1 MTLQF
6 LTILSA
12 AGGMA
17 MLALTHNAAPEYFM
31 FSALT
36 AVILVSYASS
46 RLSARALRVRR
57 TCSDRVFENDPLRVQ
72 LEVTN
77 GGRFPRFLVD
87 VNEALPQFMEADEER
102 DFMIPT
108 LWPGESVVLTYT
120 ARARKRGVYTWS
132 PVDASASD
140 PFGIFQRF
148 VPVEAQGDAV
158 VYPKPLD
165 LNGSLAQSGME
176 LRGMSTGERTR
187 GSESGLDFYGIRD
200 YTPGDDLRRIHWPT
214 TARHGKLT
222 VIEFDRGA
230 SGNVAVVLD
239 TMAGTEF
246 GAGVESSL
254 EVGVRAA
261 ASIIHLALASEGVG
275 FLAVAPADGPLW
287 VAVEQLHREYEVLE
301 VLARVKADGAM
312 PASAVL
318 QWAASHLDLNANVV
332 LITAAPDGALPSVV
346 GGLRRRQLHL
356 STIVLDAHSFD
367 LSAPHPTHA
376 MSELEAAGADVIGIA
391 RGADLQEAL
400 ARVIAGY
407 A

>member
-6 LTILSA
+6 LTLLGA

-31 FSALT
+31 FAALT

-57 TCSDRVFENDPLRVQ
+57 TCADRVFENDPLRVQ

-77 GGRFPRFLVD
+77 SGRLPRFLVN
-87 VNEALPQFMEADEER
+87 VEEALPQFMEADEER

-132 PVDASASD
+132 SVEASASD
-140 PFGIFQRF
+140 PFGVFQRF
-148 VPVEAQGDAV
+148 VPIEARGEAV

-165 LNGSLAQSGME
+165 LNGSLAQSGIE
-176 LRGMSTGERTR
+176 LRGMSAGERAR
-187 GSESGLDFYGIRD
+187 GSESGLEFYGIRD
-200 YTPGDDLRRIHWPT
+200 YAPGDDLRRIHWPT
-214 TARHGKLT
+214 TARHGRLT
-222 VIEFDRGA
+222 VVEFDRGA

-246 GAGVESSL
+246 GGGVESSL
-254 EVGVRAA
+254 DVGVRAA
-261 ASIIHLALASEGVG
+261 ASLIHGALAGDGVG

-287 VAVEQLHREYEVLE
+287 VAVEQIHREYEILE
-301 VLARVKADGAM
+301 VLARVSADGTL
-312 PASAVL
+312 PASALL
-318 QWAASHLDLNANVV
+318 QWAAGHLDPGANVV
-332 LITAAPDGALPSVV
+332 LITAGTDGALPSVV
-346 GGLRRRQLHL
+346 GGLRRSRLHL

-367 LSAPHPTHA
+367 MSAPHPTQV
-376 MSELEAAGADVIGIA
+376 MGELEAVGADVIGVA
-391 RGADLQEAL
+391 RGGDLQEAL
-400 ARVIAGY
+400 VRVIAGY

>member
-6 LTILSA
+6 LTILGA
-12 AGGMA
+12 AGGMG

-31 FSALT
+31 FGALV

-57 TCSDRVFENDPLRVQ
+57 TCSDRVFENDPLSVQ

-77 GGRFPRFLVD
+77 GGHFPRFLVD
-87 VNEALPQFMEADEER
+87 VNEELPQFMESDEKC

-108 LWPGESVVLTYT
+108 LWPGESVVLSYA

-140 PFGIFQRF
+140 PFGVFQKF
-148 VPVEAQGDAV
+148 VPVEAEGEAV

-165 LNGSLAQSGME
+165 LNGDLAQSGME
-176 LRGMSTGERTR
+176 VRGMSTGERSR
-187 GSESGLDFYGIRD
+187 ASESGLDFYGIRD
-200 YTPGDDLRRIHWPT
+200 YAPSDDLRRIHWPT
-214 TARHGKLT
+214 TARHGKLA

-261 ASIIHLALASEGVG
+261 ATLVHLAVAGEGVG
-275 FLAVAPADGPLW
+275 CLAVAPVGGPLW
-287 VAVEQLHREYEVLE
+287 VAVDQPHREYEVLE

-312 PASAVL
+312 PASSLL
-318 QWAASHLDLNANVV
+318 QWAASHLDPSANVV
-332 LITAAPDGALPSVV
+332 LITAAPDSALPGVV
-346 GGLRRRQLHL
+346 GGLQRRQLHL
-356 STIVLDAHSFD
+356 STIVLDASSFEPT
-367 LSAPHPTHA
+367 APRPMHA
-376 MSELEAAGADVIGIA
+376 MGELRQMGADVIGIA

-400 ARVIAGY
+400 SRVIAGY